1 MDKLQEKLNKIDNI
15 IGQIEKDNNLKKNN
29 QGVNL
34 KRIVEL
40 DKRDKDN
47 LEKKME
53 TIKRFSA
60 KLENI
65 ISNKPEPE
73 TLDAKLVDYI
83 GYADYYMQNTSK

>member
-1 MDKLQEKLNKIDNI
+1 MDKLQEKLNNIDDI
-15 IGQIEKDNNLKKNN
+15 INQIEKDNNLKKNN

-34 KRIVEL
+34 KRIIEL
-40 DKRDKDN
+40 DKRDKDS

-60 KLENI
+60 NLENI

-73 TLDAKLVDYI
+73 TLDAKLLDYI
-83 GYADYYMQNTSK
+83 GYADYYNKNISK

>member
-1 MDKLQEKLNKIDNI
+1 MDKLQEKLNNIDDI
-15 IGQIEKDNNLKKNN
+15 ISQIEKNNNLKKNN

-34 KRIVEL
+34 KRIIEL
-40 DKRDKDN
+40 DKKDKN
-47 LEKKME
+47 SLEKKME

-73 TLDAKLVDYI
+73 TLDAKFVNYI
-83 GYADYYMQNTSK
+83 GYVDYYNKNTSK

>member
-15 IGQIEKDNNLKKNN
+15 IGLIEKDYNLKKNN